1 MGLLSVATFVRLFGY
16 EQYGRYAVSLSIVM
30 TLSAWAAG
38 WLSPG
43 VLRFS
48 STYCTSERAQRF
60 RRTVIACTAMS
71 MSVAGI
77 VVGVGLRMLVDK
89 SWRVDLIAAF
99 LAATIVAYT
108 VTLATLQARLRSAA
122 VVKMEAT
129 RTVLTFVTPVTI
141 VWLMNA
147 THYSVL
153 LVGALGGY
161 LLPILVYMMNGSR
174 ISSPAI
180 RVPDSAAEALR
191 EARHPGLA
199 LLWAFGWPVALWTL
213 TNQGLTVSDRFLVQH
228 FQGYAQAG
236 IYASVYDIV
245 VRSFSLIFFPI
256 TLATHPII
264 MKHWNGGERST
275 ALAVI
280 RTSIK
285 YQIWLCL
292 PVLAGLGLFG
302 PSLIRALLGP
312 RAAQATP
319 LVMPLAL
326 GGCVWQLSLLIHKP
340 LGIMCR
346 TQQMLSAMAT
356 IGYACRR
363 DWLAPSAFGPL
374 LWVFYLSLPLIA
386 ARDYSVSGNAVWKIA
401 FLLSSLQLGALAGEG
416 IGRQIVIN
424 GGKGTPRPAFSEA
437 LALRLLWM
445 SGVCALVAMI
455 GTLYLAFSSLSVY
468 GLQTSIAGLL
478 GLGPHLAAERYVAGR
493 SYSTVTR
500 ALLLWPYPAAL
511 LGGLSYPCLRSRRHQ
526 L

>member
-1 MGLLSVATFVRLFGY
+1 LTYFISKLVPGCMGLLSVATFVRLFGY

-340 LGIMCR
+340 LEIMCR
-346 TQQMLSAMAT
+346 TQQMLQAMA
-356 IGYACRR
+356 
-363 DWLAPSAFGPL
+363 L
-374 LWVFYLSLPLIA
+374 
-386 ARDYSVSGNAVWKIA
+386 A
-401 FLLSSLQLGALAGEG
+401 FLASVLGNYLFLPRFGMVAAAYVNLSAATVYVGTLVLLMPLKDLRQQASKEKGSSAGE
-416 IGRQIVIN
+416 
-424 GGKGTPRPAFSEA
+424 S
-437 LALRLLWM
+437 
-445 SGVCALVAMI
+445 VANVF
-455 GTLYLAFSSLSVY
+455 A
-468 GLQTSIAGLL
+468 SI
-478 GLGPHLAAERYVAGR
+478 
-493 SYSTVTR
+493 
-500 ALLLWPYPAAL
+500 
-511 LGGLSYPCLRSRRHQ
+511 
-526 L
+526 